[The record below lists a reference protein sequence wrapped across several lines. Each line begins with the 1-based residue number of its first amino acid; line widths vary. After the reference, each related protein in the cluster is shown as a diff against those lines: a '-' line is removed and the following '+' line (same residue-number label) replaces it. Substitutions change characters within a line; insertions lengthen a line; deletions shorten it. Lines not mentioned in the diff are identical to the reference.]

1 LLPDWGF
8 FLAVFFGAF
17 LFGAR
22 MGISGKEKE
31 DEEMRVL
38 VGVERKDGC
47 EEVDR
52 YCCFERPN

>member
-1 LLPDWGF
+1 
-8 FLAVFFGAF
+8 
-17 LFGAR
+17 